1 MLKCIIP
8 NIRLS
13 KIPLQSLL
21 TKSLHLLQRAIFVKN
36 LLLCIFTDLII
47 GLLLRDLDL
56 PVFSLLLSVAQDN
69 LLRLGTQDVLQCLV

>member
-21 TKSLHLLQRAIFVKN
+21 TKSLHLRQRAIFVKN